1 MGTKIGAETTVK
13 EFGIRFLRNQGGP
26 VAQILHPLSL
36 KRDDVFL
43 MSDRIKK
50 VESRI
55 SKEAPD
61 VKVVVTGGGFVE
73 IHADGLVAR
82 REWRSQKCLE
92 RLLAFVEERL
102 TPFTEALG
110 GARRDYVIGIDVLI
124 DDWRIGQFP
133 IGQFAVVFVTGKIES
148 VVWKSYPVKKEAD
161 FLAGFGTCKGRR
173 SPRFVTTSLGKSL
186 ILVCHDAQVYNH
198 RSHVLVHSAHGPT
211 PRMRVMDEM
220 REQMEEERPLWAFNP
235 VHWIEKAENMKTF
248 FTSYKQIA
256 TDHNWKPSVVGAF
269 GYGPCVYHQL
279 ESLAQKAQYPP
290 NTARCAIV
298 IE

>member
-1 MGTKIGAETTVK
+1 MGTQIRAETTVK
-13 EFGIRFLRNQGGP
+13 KFAIRFLRNQGGP

-43 MSDRIKK
+43 MSDRIKE

-73 IHADGLVAR
+73 IHADGLVSPD
-82 REWRSQKCLE
+82 EWRSETGLLE
-92 RLLAFVEERL
+92 RLLALVKEPL
-102 TPFTEALG
+102 TPFIQALG
-110 GARRDYVIGIDVLI
+110 CARRDYVIGIDVLI
-124 DDWRIGQFP
+124 HGLR

-148 VVWKSYPVKKEAD
+148 VVWKSYPVDKEAD

-173 SPRFVTTSLGKSL
+173 APRFVSTSLGKSL
-186 ILVCHDAQVYNH
+186 ILVCHDAQAYNH
-198 RSHVLVHSAHGPT
+198 LNQARVHRAHSPT
-211 PRMRVMDEM
+211 PRMRVMDDM
-220 REQMEEERPLWAFNP
+220 RQQMEVERPLWAFNL
-235 VHWIEKAENMKTF
+235 VHWIRESSNMRTF

-269 GYGPCVYHQL
+269 GYDPCVYHQL

>member
-1 MGTKIGAETTVK
+1 MGTQIRAETTVK
-13 EFGIRFLRNQGGP
+13 KFAIRFLRNQGGP
-26 VAQILHPLSL
+26 VAQVLHPLGVE
-36 KRDDVFL
+36 RDDVFL

-124 DDWRIGQFP
+124 HGRG

-148 VVWKSYPVKKEAD
+148 VVWKSYPVDKEAD
-161 FLAGFGTCKGRR
+161 FLAGFGACKGRR
-173 SPRFVTTSLGKSL
+173 SPRFVSTSLGKSL
-186 ILVCHDAQVYNH
+186 ILVCHDAQAYNH
-198 RSHVLVHSAHGPT
+198 LNQARVHRAHSPT

-220 REQMEEERPLWAFNP
+220 RQQMEVERPLWAFNL
-235 VHWIEKAENMKTF
+235 VHWIRES
-248 FTSYKQIA
+248 SYEDVLHFLQA
-256 TDHNWKPSVVGAF
+256 DCNGS
-269 GYGPCVYHQL
+269 
-279 ESLAQKAQYPP
+279 
-290 NTARCAIV
+290 
-298 IE
+298 